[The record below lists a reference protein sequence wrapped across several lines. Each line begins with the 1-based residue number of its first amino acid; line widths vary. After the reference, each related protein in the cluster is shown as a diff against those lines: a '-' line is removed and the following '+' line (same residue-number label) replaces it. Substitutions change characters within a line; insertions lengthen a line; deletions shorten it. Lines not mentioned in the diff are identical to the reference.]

1 MADPEASIVVVAKHN
16 PMSFLLNMTKFVLEI
31 DGDTQVGSWGERVV
45 GVAPGAHSVRM
56 WFRYLG
62 RECGVAAVS
71 VNTTG
76 GDYASHLLP
85 RSHLRLLARESVG
98 RAVTV
103 QGTSGSAV
111 DHDPGQQRLAGTA
124 RRSSAP

>member
-71 VNTTG
+71 VNTT
-76 GDYASHLLP
+76 
-85 RSHLRLLARESVG
+85 
-98 RAVTV
+98 
-103 QGTSGSAV
+103 
-111 DHDPGQQRLAGTA
+111 AGTTP
-124 RRSSAP
+124 RISYRAPIFVFSPGKASVEQ